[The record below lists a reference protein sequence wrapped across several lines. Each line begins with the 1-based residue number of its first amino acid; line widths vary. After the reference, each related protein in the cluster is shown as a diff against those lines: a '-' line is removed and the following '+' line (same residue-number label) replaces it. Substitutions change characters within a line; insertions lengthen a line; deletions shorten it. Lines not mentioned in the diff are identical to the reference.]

1 MKSNIN
7 KINLK
12 VKIVNQHNKMIL
24 ALNLLYPKK
33 NLLEIIKIILSM
45 ILNKINKIT
54 INIII
59 MYLLNIFQEN

>member
-12 VKIVNQHNKMIL
+12 VKILNQHNKMIL
-24 ALNLLYPKK
+24 ALNLFYPKK
-33 NLLEIIKIILSM
+33 NIVKIIKIILSM

-59 MYLLNIFQEN
+59 IYLINIFQEN

>member
-33 NLLEIIKIILSM
+33 KIIKIILSM

-59 MYLLNIFQEN
+59 MYLINIFQEN